1 MNIVEEKY
9 NWRGQL
15 QKRCRTDYIVIHNAD
30 APMCSAQD
38 VHRWHLG
45 NGWAGIGYHFFV
57 RKNGQIYRG
66 RPLETVGAH
75 TQGFNSV
82 SVGIC
87 FEGKYHSVDKH
98 MPDAQFTAGREL
110 LMYLR
115 QIYQQAA
122 IKGHRDLMATDCPGR
137 YFPYKK
143 LVNGEEENLM
153 SKEYDELSGRLAKVE
168 NPMIYNYMDENMPE
182 WAKPTVQKLLDKGAL
197 KGNERGELGLTEEF
211 LRVLVINDRM
221 GVYDNEK

>member
-82 SVGIC
+82 SVGVC

-143 LVNGEEENLM
+143 LV
-153 SKEYDELSGRLAKVE
+153 
-168 NPMIYNYMDENMPE
+168 
-182 WAKPTVQKLLDKGAL
+182 QKLMDKGAL
-197 KGNERGELGLTEEF
+197 KGNEQGELGLTEEL

-221 GVYDNEK
+221 GVYGE